1 MRQCHV
7 PTADRVTR
15 HSFAAEDPVRRPT
28 SVRAPKGMHSATHFG
43 TARRTI
49 PLSTH
54 LAFLP
59 ASRDRNVDKSSPGGR
74 GAAFSA
80 CSGPQSGVTA
90 IRLSSSAGGNMGF
103 VLALG
108 VIGGGA
114 GVAGRMLLP
123 AGPFVGVGVAGS
135 FKSVALE
142 LAASRLRFLGV
153 TGVAG
158 GSMAPIE
165 VVCVRAIGDCDSA
178 GSPGVLLGVAGS
190 DLRGVEESLGGGSAP
205 CAASTQRRR
214 PFWTPRSP
222 TGSTS
227 PRRSVKIRN
236 MSTVHFPMPLTA
248 VRAASTS
255 SSGADRSASVDKRPA
270 AKCPASSIT
279 DS

>member
-1 MRQCHV
+1 MFR
-7 PTADRVTR
+7 PPIASRVTLSR
-15 HSFAAEDPVRRPT
+15 
-28 SVRAPKGMHSATHFG
+28 
-43 TARRTI
+43 RRTQSAD
-49 PLSTH
+49 PLASVHRRRCRARLTSAPRGAQCRYMCTH

-59 ASRDRNVDKSSPGGR
+59 ASRDRNVVKSSPGGS

-90 IRLSSSAGGNMGF
+90 IKLSSSAGGNMGF

-108 VIGGGA
+108 VMGGGA

-135 FKSVALE
+135 FRRVALE

-158 GSMAPIE
+158 GSIAPIE
-165 VVCVRAIGDCDSA
+165 VVCVRANGDC

-190 DLRGVEESLGGGSAP
+190 DLRGVEESLEGGSAP

-222 TGSTS
+222 TGRTS

-236 MSTVHFPMPLTA
+236 ISTVHFPMPLTA

-255 SSGADRSASVDKRPA
+255 SSGAERRASVDKRPA